1 MKKKFVEPQMKRIEL
16 NLTENI
22 AASGYVYYK
31 VMSGDI
37 ITCHLFNTQAF
48 YIDLYMAGRQD
59 LIDTCKL
66 YMVEGESKSRSI
78 GLIPESEVLKY
89 L

>member
-31 VMSGDI
+31 VMSGTIMDCI
-37 ITCHLFNTQAF
+37 LFDTGDYFMN
-48 YIDLYMAGRQD
+48 LYMAGRQD

-66 YMVEGESKSRSI
+66 YVITGESRSRSI